1 MRLCGTDSQL
11 SSEPITSEEQSISHE
26 QKTLKRNALLMFF
39 LTAKSVKIKR
49 FQLFNTSLGWSSS
62 ISWWGGQTY
71 DNHLVGVQVK
81 LQPQINFSYWTWLSF
96 FAPASECKGVLGAAW
111 VERKR
116 RVSAFIPFISQI
128 VPHLSKDGGGA
139 QTEQRWNCDS
149 GIIKTA
155 AFVVVFLTQSIFS
168 VLKQTD
174 CVFLAHSCF
183 IP

>member
-1 MRLCGTDSQL
+1 MSFNKVYFRWFFCLLINMKVSETMRLCGTDSQL

-81 LQPQINFSYWTWLSF
+81 LQPQINFSYWTWLTEF
-96 FAPASECKGVLGAAW
+96 FCNCLRMQRCSWCSLSGTEEEGVCFYTLYFPDC
-111 VERKR
+111 
-116 RVSAFIPFISQI
+116 SPS
-128 VPHLSKDGGGA
+128 
-139 QTEQRWNCDS
+139 EQRWRRS
-149 GIIKTA
+149 
-155 AFVVVFLTQSIFS
+155 
-168 VLKQTD
+168 TD
-174 CVFLAHSCF
+174 WTTMKLWLRNN
-183 IP
+183 